1 VVFSPPSQL
10 VQQSVGAARQ
20 VWQTNSIAARQA
32 QLWVSGTS
40 HSAST
45 SPPLE
50 WTSATKQTPRGE
62 FALFWRIEHSNTTGT
77 VAAAAVGSFSLSMD
91 VTVAAN
97 SKATTMVP
105 LVGSTVEII
114 EGGTSLW
121 KSGVYV
127 PGVKGVV
134 GAALVD
140 GAVAVEH
147 TSGTYHF
154 VRSG

>member
-1 VVFSPPSQL
+1 
-10 VQQSVGAARQ
+10 VQRSVGAARW
-20 VWQTNSIAARQA
+20 VWRTNSIGARQA
-32 QLWVSGTS
+32 WLRVSGASLPT
-40 HSAST
+40 ST
-45 SPPLE
+45 SPPLK
-50 WTSATKQTPRGE
+50 WTWATKQTPRGE
-62 FALFWRIEHSNTTGT
+62 FALCWRIEHSNTTGA
-77 VAAAAVGSFSLSMD
+77 VAAAAVGGFSLSMD

-97 SKATTMVP
+97 SKETTVVP
-105 LVGSTVEII
+105 LVGSAVEIT

-121 KSGVYV
+121 KSGAYV